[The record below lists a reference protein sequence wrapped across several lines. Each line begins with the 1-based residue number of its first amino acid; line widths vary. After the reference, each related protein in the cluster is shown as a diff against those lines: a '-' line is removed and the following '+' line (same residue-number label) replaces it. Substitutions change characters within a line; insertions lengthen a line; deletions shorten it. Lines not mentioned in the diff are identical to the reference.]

1 MEPTAHPE
9 VFEISPGGEGS
20 DIMADVE
27 TPLEGSEAVGDTRA
41 RRAATQ
47 AEGDTPPH
55 RRGAGGT
62 GQGGE
67 GGGAALRA
75 WRMGAG
81 LRSA

>member
-1 MEPTAHPE
+1 MEPTAHPG

-27 TPLEGSEAVGDTRA
+27 TPLEGSEAVGTRERDGRHPRPKA
-41 RRAATQ
+41 IPHPTAAERAA
-47 AEGDTPPH
+47 
-55 RRGAGGT
+55 T